1 MLLAI
6 DIGNTHTVIGIYRN
20 DALVA
25 DWRMASLT
33 HRTADENWLTLKS
46 FCTDAGIDAAAITAV
61 GISSVVPDLTF
72 VFEHLSRK
80 HFGIEPVTISGSL
93 DFGITI
99 RYKDPSAVGA
109 DRLCDAVAGFEK
121 YGGPLIIIDFG
132 TATTYDVVAKNGDYL
147 GGVITLGLESTAA
160 ELHRRAAKLPRI
172 ELRFPPSAIGDDTAS
187 SMQSGVLFGNVDAV
201 EGMVKRI
208 RAELGVPARVIAT
221 GGLAKIIAAH
231 TSVIEAVEPSLVLD
245 GIRLILKRMGT
256 KTGAGRGASHER
268 DAARS
273 NS

>member
-6 DIGNTHTVIGIYRN
+6 DIGNTHTVIGIFK
-20 DALVA
+20 DHTLVA

-46 FCTDAGIDAAAITAV
+46 FCVDAGIDTTKVTSV

-72 VFEHLSRK
+72 VFEHMARK
-80 HFGIEPVTISGSL
+80 HFGVTPVIISGAL
-93 DFGITI
+93 DFGIHI
-99 RYKDPSAVGA
+99 RYRDPSAVGA

-132 TATTYDVVAKNGDYL
+132 TATTYDVVSKEGDYL
-147 GGVITLGLESTAA
+147 GGVITLGLESTAT

-172 ELRFPPSAIGDDTAS
+172 EIRFPSSAIGMDTAS
-187 SMQSGVLFGNVDAV
+187 SMQAGVLFGTIDAV

-208 RAELGVPARVIAT
+208 RAELDTPARVIAT
-221 GGLAKIIAAH
+221 GGLAKIVAAH
-231 TSVIEAVEPSLVLD
+231 TKVIEAVEPSLVLD
-245 GIRLILKRMGT
+245 GIRLIMERVGK
-256 KTGAGRGASHER
+256 KGAR
-268 DAARS
+268 D
-273 NS
+273 

>member
-20 DALVA
+20 DTLVA

-33 HRTADENWLTLKS
+33 HRTADENWLTIKS
-46 FCTDAGIDAAAITAV
+46 FCAEAGVDTAAIKTV

-72 VFEHLSRK
+72 VFEHLARK
-80 HFGIEPVTISGSL
+80 HFGVEPVTISGML
-93 DFGITI
+93 DFGVRIH
-99 RYKDPSAVGA
+99 YKDPSAVGA

-132 TATTYDVVAKNGDYL
+132 TATTYDVISQTGDYL

-172 ELRFPPSAIGDDTAS
+172 ELRFPSATIGSDTAS
-187 SMQSGVLFGNVDAV
+187 SMQAGVLFGTVDAV
-201 EGMVKRI
+201 EGIVKRI
-208 RAELGVPARVIAT
+208 RAELDAPARVIAT
-221 GGLAKIIAAH
+221 GGLAKIVAAH
-231 TSVIEAVEPSLVLD
+231 TTIIEAVEPSLVLD
-245 GIRLILKRMGT
+245 GIRLILQRLEKKRQ
-256 KTGAGRGASHER
+256 
-268 DAARS
+268 
-273 NS
+273 

>member
-6 DIGNTHTVIGIYRN
+6 DIGNTHTVIGVYDGDR
-20 DALVA
+20 LVA

-33 HRTADENWLTLKS
+33 HRTGDENWLTLKS
-46 FCTDAGIDAAAITAV
+46 FCADAGIDPAAITAV

-72 VFEHLSRK
+72 VFEHMARK
-80 HFGIEPVTISGSL
+80 HFSAEPVTISGSL
-93 DFGITI
+93 DFGVRIH
-99 RYKDPSAVGA
+99 YKDPSAVGA
-109 DRLCDAVAGFEK
+109 DRLCNAVAGYEK
-121 YGGPLIIIDFG
+121 FGGPLIIIDFG

-172 ELRFPPSAIGDDTAS
+172 ELRFPPAAIGDDTAS

-208 RAELGVPARVIAT
+208 RAELDGPAHVIAT
-221 GGLAKIIAAH
+221 GGLARIIATR

-245 GIRLILKRMGT
+245 GIRLILGRL
-256 KTGAGRGASHER
+256 AGKGRKSR
-268 DAARS
+268 
-273 NS
+273 